1 MQISAAKP
9 RAGLWALFTTFL
21 TLGIQSF
28 GGGSST
34 LIMIHNACIKFGWM
48 DEEEFVRTYALV
60 QIAPG
65 INLVKLTMLI
75 GKKLRSWPGLIA
87 ATAGLLLPS
96 ASVTV
101 LMTAGYT
108 VIRNL
113 PVVQSALRGILPAT
127 IGLGL
132 AMSIQMVQPLVTRAH
147 REGPARL
154 GANLCILLASALL
167 LGIFNASPVV
177 VMLAAGGVAVV
188 VFALIPVKG
197 KPEAKGKSA
206 AGESA
211 Q

>member
-1 MQISAAKP
+1 MQISAVKP
-9 RAGLWALFTTFL
+9 RAGLWGLFTTFL

-34 LIMIHNACIKFGWM
+34 LIMIHNACLKYGWM
-48 DEEEFVRTYALV
+48 GEEEFVRTYALV

-65 INLVKLTMLI
+65 INLIKLTMLI
-75 GKKLRSWPGLIA
+75 GKKLRGWPGLFA

-96 ASVTV
+96 AGVTV

-113 PVVQSALRGILPAT
+113 SVVQSALRGILPAT

-147 REGPARL
+147 REGPVRL
-154 GANLCILLASALL
+154 GANLCILIASALL

-188 VFALIPVKG
+188 VFALIPAKG
-197 KPEAKGKSA
+197 KPETKDKSA
-206 AGESA
+206 TGESA

>member
-1 MQISAAKP
+1 LQATSVKAHT
-9 RAGLWALFTTFL
+9 GLWNLFITFL

-34 LIMIHNACIKFGWM
+34 LIMIHNACIKYGWM
-48 DEEEFVRTYALV
+48 GEEEFVRTYALV

-65 INLVKLTMLI
+65 INLIKLTMLI
-75 GKKLRSWPGLIA
+75 GKQLRGWPGLFS

-113 PVVQSALRGILPAT
+113 AVVQSALKGILPAT

-132 AMSIQMVQPLVTRAH
+132 AMAVQMVQPLVARAY
-147 REGPARL
+147 REGPVRL
-154 GANLCILLASALL
+154 GANLCILVASAVL
-167 LGIFNASPVV
+167 LGIYNASPVV
-177 VMLAAGGVAVV
+177 VMLASGGAAVAI
-188 VFALIPVKG
+188 FALVPVKVKLAPAE
-197 KPEAKGKSA
+197 KP
-206 AGESA
+206 AGEEST